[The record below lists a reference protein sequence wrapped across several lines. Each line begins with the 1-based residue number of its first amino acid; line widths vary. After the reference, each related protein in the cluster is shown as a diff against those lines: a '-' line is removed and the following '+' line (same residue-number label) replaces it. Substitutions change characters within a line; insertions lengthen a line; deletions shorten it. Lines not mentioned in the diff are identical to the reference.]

1 MEVSGCGIFSYHP
14 NIGLKG
20 LRKKKK

>member
-14 NIGLKG
+14 NIWLKG